1 MNLQL
6 LNPFELQYPT
16 EVEDWL
22 EDNRCKTVRFN
33 RFGTMLAI
41 AGTDGRCAVLDFDT
55 RSVLRDLDAHT
66 ATVTSVSWSRN
77 GRYLLSTDK
86 EGLCIFWDL
95 IASRPKYQIY
105 VDSAGGVLLGVMHP
119 RNSLAFALCPKSERP
134 LLVSVEK
141 GQVQRIVLNWLYMP
155 AAGEN
160 RSSLDPQASSNG
172 PVNLGNHNFTALT
185 FDRSGKRL
193 VLGTSK
199 GLLMIYNIRRGA
211 METTQQITNS
221 GIRHIRFS
229 RQGTDLLVNSG
240 DRSIRLYVYD
250 SGEEQ
255 RRRLKAAYSS
265 TAADS
270 TDPNESSN
278 LAEALAAVK
287 PTLTFIHKYQ
297 DQVNRVQW
305 NECCFTC
312 DGEHVIGGSA
322 HKAEHN
328 IYVWDK
334 NATNLEKMLTGPKE
348 QLLDLTW
355 HPFRPIAVSVSVF
368 GNIYIWG
375 GKHRED
381 WRNWNA
387 FAPDFKELEE
397 NVEYVEREDEFDI
410 TVDDQPT
417 GPETMATNTCSKS
430 GTAPDEKDE
439 EEVDIMAMEKF
450 NPFNEPEDSELS
462 DDGDEL
468 VSPHPPFT
476 LSCDSA
482 VGTDQGEE
490 EVMFLPVILATDGV
504 VDNDEHLGS
513 AIFPGGVMEPASPPL
528 ASSHPAA
535 VDSTIVHQGGSPAT
549 ASGRQTLSAD
559 ESVPMDIDPPPG
571 T

>member
-22 EDNRCKTVRFN
+22 EDSRCKTVRFN

-41 AGTDGRCAVLDFDT
+41 AGTHGRCAVLDFDT

-95 IASRPKYQIY
+95 VTSRPKYEMQ
-105 VDSAGGVLLGVMHP
+105 VGGNAGSGSVLLGAMHP
-119 RNSLAFALCPKSERP
+119 RNSLTFALCPKSERP

-141 GQVQRIVLNWLYMP
+141 GQVQRIALNWQYMP
-155 AAGEN
+155 TSGEN
-160 RSSLDPQASSNG
+160 RLALDPQASSEG
-172 PVNLGNHNFTALT
+172 PVDFTALT
-185 FDRSGKRL
+185 FDRLGKRL

-199 GLLMIYNIRRGA
+199 GLLMIYSIRRGA

-221 GIRHIRFS
+221 GIRHICFS

-250 SGEEQ
+250 SGAEQ
-255 RRRLKAAYSS
+255 RRRLKATYSA
-265 TAADS
+265 TAADP
-270 TDPNESSN
+270 TIP
-278 LAEALAAVK
+278 AETTSLPKALAAVK

-410 TVDDQPT
+410 TVDDQPA
-417 GPETMATNTCSKS
+417 GPETTATNTCGKP
-430 GTAPDEKDE
+430 GTTPDDRDD
-439 EEVDIMAMEKF
+439 EEVDIMVVEKF

-462 DDGDEL
+462 DDGDGL
-468 VSPHPPFT
+468 AQFHPPFA
-476 LSCDSA
+476 LGGSPAMGANECD
-482 VGTDQGEE
+482 G
-490 EVMFLPVILATDGV
+490 EVMFLPVILATDGMA
-504 VDNDEHLGS
+504 DNDERLGS
-513 AIFPGGVMEPASPPL
+513 ATSPGETLEPSSPPL
-528 ASSHPAA
+528 SPHLAA
-535 VDSTIVHQGGSPAT
+535 ITDSTIVHQGGSIA
-549 ASGRQTLSAD
+549 AAHGHQSLSAD
-559 ESVPMDIDPPPG
+559 ESVLMDLDPPPRP
-571 T
+571 